1 MTKRFLI
8 AFIFVLCSKF
18 IFAQSELLG
27 EDEKTAIKII
37 SGIKA
42 YATVVD
48 GDTLP
53 MVYLKTYVV
62 ASNLVFKNQKEKS
75 AYTSLVRK
83 VKKAY
88 PYAKL
93 ASTKLKL
100 YNKLLEG
107 QPEAVKKAL
116 MKKVEDE
123 LKAELEDDLKDFTL
137 SEGKILLKLIDRETG
152 NTSYE
157 LVKELRG
164 AVSAV
169 FWQSLSR
176 LFGANLKSDFD
187 PINNKEDRR
196 IDDIV
201 VLIERGDI

>member
-1 MTKRFLI
+1 MSKHFLI
-8 AFIFVLCSKF
+8 AFIFILCSNLL
-18 IFAQSELLG
+18 FAQSELLG
-27 EDEKTAIKII
+27 DEDTQAIKLIT
-37 SGIKA
+37 GIKA

-48 GDTLP
+48 GDTLA
-53 MVYLKTYVV
+53 MVYLKTYIV
-62 ASNLVFKNQKEKS
+62 ASDLIFKNQKEKS

-93 ASTKLKL
+93 AATKLKL

-107 QPEAVKKAL
+107 QSEAVKKAL
-116 MKKVEDE
+116 MKKVEVE

-157 LVKELRG
+157 LVKDLRG

-187 PINNKEDRR
+187 PENNKEDRR

-201 VLIERGDI
+201 VLIEKGDI